1 MVVGAVLWGVIYSQ
15 GWLVSLVAFVTAYV
29 GIIVYDK
36 FYKVN
41 RTVYIVSGVVICVLN
56 IIASFL
62 SIGITVAIEAE
73 VSLKIAFEAVF
84 EVIGDFV
91 PDLIRDGLLC
101 VAFTV
106 LGLVGVKKTY
116 EEKKLKK
123 EMQENSMN
131 AIADSANSTSEQ
143 NSDDSKTDPVV
154 QAKLDEVNQ
163 KVQEIMNNTQS
174 DNENTETS
182 VEQKT
187 ESKETRPEQNIVSDD
202 SDK

>member
-1 MVVGAVLWGVIYSQ
+1 MVKKQNKALAIALLSITMVVGAILWGVIYSQ

-36 FYKVN
+36 FYKVD

-73 VSLKIAFEAVF
+73 VNLKIAFEAVF
-84 EVIGDFV
+84 QVIGDFV

-123 EMQENSMN
+123 EMQENSLN
-131 AIADSANSTSEQ
+131 AIADSANTAVVETDSNNEQSEKIENISEDKETLKDDN
-143 NSDDSKTDPVV
+143 NS
-154 QAKLDEVNQ
+154 
-163 KVQEIMNNTQS
+163 QE
-174 DNENTETS
+174 ENTN
-182 VEQKT
+182 K
-187 ESKETRPEQNIVSDD
+187 
-202 SDK
+202 

>member
-1 MVVGAVLWGVIYSQ
+1 MEKKQNKVLAIVLLSITIVVGAVLWGVIYSQ
-15 GWLVSLVAFVTAYV
+15 GWLVSLVALATSYV

-62 SIGITVAIEAE
+62 SIGITVAVEAE

-84 EVIGDFV
+84 QVIGDFV

-101 VAFTV
+101 VVFTI
-106 LGLVGVKKTY
+106 LGLVGAKKTY

-123 EMQENSMN
+123 EMQENSMK
-131 AIADSANSTSEQ
+131 AIADSANTDIVEANQNTEQSEKVETKSENEESHQ
-143 NSDDSKTDPVV
+143 DDTK
-154 QAKLDEVNQ
+154 
-163 KVQEIMNNTQS
+163 
-174 DNENTETS
+174 NEN
-182 VEQKT
+182 
-187 ESKETRPEQNIVSDD
+187 ND
-202 SDK
+202 SNK